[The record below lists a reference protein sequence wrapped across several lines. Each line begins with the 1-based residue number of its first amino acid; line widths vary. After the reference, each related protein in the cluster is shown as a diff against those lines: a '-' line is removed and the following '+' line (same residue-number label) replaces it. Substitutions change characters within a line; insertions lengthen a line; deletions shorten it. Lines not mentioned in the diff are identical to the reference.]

1 MTELKRV
8 PPFILIAPDD
18 RMRND
23 ILSGAKKI
31 TIREGLRDY
40 RPGPA
45 MVCCNLV
52 VWAVMVDIT
61 NVKHCTLADITAE
74 EWESDGF
81 TSQQDLLDGMRR
93 FYPSLTF
100 DSPVTVLRW
109 ENARGALVD
118 AYQAS

>member
-1 MTELKRV
+1 MTVLKPV

-18 RMRND
+18 RMRTN

-31 TIREGLRDY
+31 TIREGHRDY
-40 RPGPA
+40 QPGQA
-45 MVCCNLV
+45 MICCHLV
-52 VWAVMVDIT
+52 VWAVMVDVT
-61 NVKHCTLADITAE
+61 DVKHCTLVDITPE

-81 TSQQDLLDGMRR
+81 TSQQNLLEGMRR

-109 ENARGALVD
+109 QNARGTLVD
-118 AYQAS
+118 EYQA